1 MRTATIL
8 ILTLAVISPCLAAA
22 GTFTVC
28 DGGSAAVIVY
38 QKGADKETKQAYED
52 LAIYLKKAT
61 GQDFRT
67 VPEGEYDPKSGPAIH
82 VGQTREV
89 DHALGA
95 QLRGMDRDAYI
106 VRAEPDKLMLAGP
119 MPWSTYW
126 AVCQFLEDSVG
137 VRWLIPGPLGEDV
150 PQCQKIVVPVGEK
163 TYSPVILSRLWSGAH
178 HAGVWN
184 LRQRIYSRYNF
195 HHNLLNIFTVE
206 KYWNAHPEYFPMH
219 GTERYKPGGTEDN
232 SWQPCMG
239 IEGTVQ
245 VAADAARE
253 AFRADPTLE
262 SFSYGMND
270 GGGWCECPACKAIDK
285 PMPEWHG
292 FSGDKSVLFY
302 TWLNRIAQNLE
313 KDYPD
318 KKLGCLAYSA
328 AILPPPGM
336 KLHRNIIPYFTSN
349 RADYFDPKFR
359 KQDKHMIK
367 WWSQSTTQMGIY
379 DYAYGVGFG
388 VPRIYNHLFQDAVKY
403 AVAHKVKGFYAEVYP
418 NWGLDGHKLYVMSRI
433 IWNPK
438 VKVDAITQEWNERM
452 FREAA
457 APMKRYFKLAED
469 AWRNQKGRGAWAY
482 RLAADPAQF
491 AIFPPQV
498 VEEMTGCLEDAD
510 KLAQSDIVKQRI
522 AFFRK
527 TFEITRILGTNY
539 WAGDEVQQL
548 IEKKA
553 PMEQIAQAM
562 RGMVDRMAGMDI
574 DAYMKEVISKDPIA
588 YFPPLTGWFEPLK
601 AGAMTNATRYFA
613 AAVANDA
620 VAMARKEGELNGA
633 AIRGKIDQRVR
644 EVFGSEGSP
653 KYRETVARMHDMA
666 LKVGAAAK
674 SEGPMKVDGALDE
687 PVWQR
692 ADVLTDFIVW
702 GSTEPSNF
710 VTKIRLA
717 HDGKDLYVG
726 MECVQDTSKLVVEA
740 APRDGNTWKDDS
752 IEIFVNK
759 GMNAAPHAQFILNA
773 AGAFFDQYDQDGTK
787 DYSERL
793 AYNFKSEW
801 GAKVYPDKW
810 TGEVRIPLHEL
821 GIAPAAD
828 TLIRMNFVRN
838 AHEGQDTRI
847 SAWFSSMRAHADPLS
862 RGWILFE

>member
-8 ILTLAVISPCLAAA
+8 TLMLALVRPSLAV

-28 DGGSAAVIVY
+28 DGGTTAVIVY
-38 QKGADKETKQAYED
+38 QEGADKETKQAYED
-52 LAIYLKKAT
+52 LALYLKKAT
-61 GQDFRT
+61 GKDFET
-67 VPEGEYDPKSGPAIH
+67 LPEGKYDPDQGPAIH
-82 VGQTREV
+82 VGWTREV
-89 DHALGA
+89 DRALGS

-106 VRAEPDKLMLAGP
+106 VRAEPDRLMLAGP

-126 AVCQFLEDSVG
+126 AVCQFLEDCVG
-137 VRWLIPGPLGEDV
+137 VRWLIPGPLGEDA
-150 PQCQKIVVPVGEK
+150 PQRETIVAPLGEK

-206 KYWNAHPEYFPMH
+206 KYWDTHPEYFPTH
-219 GTERYKPGGTEDN
+219 GTERYRPGGAEDN

-253 AFRADPTLE
+253 AFRKDPTLE

-302 TWLNRIAQNLE
+302 TWLNRIAENLE

-328 AILPPPGM
+328 AILPPKGM

-359 KQDKHMIK
+359 KQDKRMIA
-367 WWSQSTTQMGIY
+367 WWSEHTSQMGIY

-388 VPRIYNHLFQDAVKY
+388 IPRIYNHLFQDAVRY

-433 IWNPK
+433 VWNPNAN
-438 VKVDAITQEWNERM
+438 VDAITREWNERM
-452 FREAA
+452 FCEAA
-457 APMKRYFKLAED
+457 GPMKRYFKLAED

-491 AIFPPQV
+491 AIFTPRI
-498 VEEMTGCLEDAD
+498 VEEMTGCLEQAS
-510 KLAQSDIVKQRI
+510 KLAQSDLVRQRI
-522 AFFRK
+522 GFFRK

-539 WAGDEVQQL
+539 WAGAEVEQL
-548 IEKKA
+548 IERKA

-562 RGMVDRMAGMDI
+562 RGMVDRMAGVDI
-574 DAYMKEVISKDPIA
+574 DTYMREVINKDPIA
-588 YFPPLTGWFEPLK
+588 YFPPLAGWFEPLK

-613 AAVANDA
+613 AAVANGA
-620 VAMARKEGELNGA
+620 VAMARKEGKLNGA
-633 AIRGKIDQRVR
+633 AIRAKIDQRVR

-653 KYRETVARMHDMA
+653 KYRETVARMGDMA
-666 LKVGAAAK
+666 LKIGAAAK
-674 SEGPMKVDGALDE
+674 TNGAMKVDGALDE

-702 GSTEPSNF
+702 GSTDPSEF
-710 VTKIRLA
+710 ATIIRLV

-726 MECVQDTSKLVVEA
+726 MECLQDTSKLVVEA

-759 GMNAAPHAQFILNA
+759 GMDAAPHAQFIINA
-773 AGAFFDQYDQDGTK
+773 AGAFFDQYDRDGTK
-787 DYSERL
+787 DYAERL
-793 AYNFKSEW
+793 AYNFNAEW

-810 TGEVRIPLHEL
+810 TGEVRIPLAEL
-821 GIAPAAD
+821 GITPAPDA
-828 TLIRMNFVRN
+828 LIRMNFVRN
-838 AHEGQDTRI
+838 AHEGKETRI